1 MYTIDHYYTLT
12 SYISDQAG
20 GHLSHLIVCF
30 TQKKHSAGK
39 TLTCSHHHDNFLH
52 AATPPHAHF
61 NKSGSDVLGLAF
73 RHRCA
78 AALLA
83 FVNTS
88 RIRLVGC
95 LVDGALEVLV
105 GEVTAHLLVG
115 DEALQAG
122 ADGHAED
129 LHEHQGHRVGQQEH
143 EDDGR
148 PQPVVVG
155 GGVRERQVG
164 QEGGGHGDQD
174 APDQQHKVA
183 HQADGGDAQDVA
195 RDQEEG
201 RLGGRAEALAEDG
214 RLDVRVLVQELH
226 ALLEAPQAAL
236 QHAEQR
242 VRELVVG
249 RLGLLLHVGQE
260 RAHQLDDGDDERAK
274 GGGARVVPERGHHAL
289 HHLAGARV
297 LARGVREVP
306 LADAHGHDQLADGD
320 DELRGP
326 EEAEQQEPQP
336 VLHVR
341 GEAPALHGVPAGGG
355 VGGEGPQAGRVHRV
369 VQPGQQEQQETHHLD
384 QREEQ
389 QQSHVHDSMGCL
401 LHDVHRKRDAVPEAE
416 HHAHEHQGQGAEDAP
431 EDLHARDLRGGVAGA
446 RRLGLRVAKVEQAAT
461 QSCQQ

>member
-1 MYTIDHYYTLT
+1 MYYRPLLHTHFIHFRSGRGASFPLDRLFHT
-12 SYISDQAG
+12 
-20 GHLSHLIVCF
+20 
-30 TQKKHSAGK
+30 KKALGREE
-39 TLTCSHHHDNFLH
+39 TLTCSHHNDNFLH

-105 GEVTAHLLVG
+105 GEVAAHLLVG

-214 RLDVRVLVQELH
+214 GLDVCVFVEKFH
-226 ALLEAPQAAL
+226 ALFQAPHAAL
-236 QHAEQR
+236 DYAEHNLR
-242 VRELVVG
+242 KLVPG
-249 RLGLLLHVGQE
+249 LLGLLLHVRDDRPDG
-260 RAHQLDDGDDERAK
+260 LDDGDDERTK
-274 GGGARVVPERGHHAL
+274 GGRAGVVPHRLLDGLNDCTIANRRAVH
-289 HHLAGARV
+289 G
-297 LARGVREVP
+297 EVP
-306 LADAHGHDQLADGD
+306 EGNSHGHNNLAHGDHKL
-320 DELRGP
+320 
-326 EEAEQQEPQP
+326 
-336 VLHVR
+336 
-341 GEAPALHGVPAGGG
+341 
-355 VGGEGPQAGRVHRV
+355 
-369 VQPGQQEQQETHHLD
+369 
-384 QREEQ
+384 
-389 QQSHVHDSMGCL
+389 
-401 LHDVHRKRDAVPEAE
+401 
-416 HHAHEHQGQGAEDAP
+416 
-431 EDLHARDLRGGVAGA
+431 
-446 RRLGLRVAKVEQAAT
+446 
-461 QSCQQ
+461 